1 MQYARLKLLVAVSAP
16 QLKNEI
22 CSFFADLG
30 VTAITT
36 VSAMY
41 EAVDLMLERDFSI
54 FIVDGQ
60 LLYAIDQDRARI
72 AGADLVRFIRM
83 CRGPVSEAPVIF
95 LRSLRDRQNLLEANA
110 EIEEARQA
118 GANYIMAQPVD
129 FEAFG
134 EAVAK
139 LLTDPGTFIREG
151 AYVGPCRRQLDI
163 PVAINR
169 RRKD

>member
-1 MQYARLKLLVAVSAP
+1 MQYARLRLLVAVSTP
-16 QLKNEI
+16 QLANEI
-22 CSFFADLG
+22 CSFFTDLG

-41 EAVDLMLERDFSI
+41 EAVDLMLEHEFSI

-83 CRGPVSEAPVIF
+83 CRGPVSEVPVIF
-95 LRSLRDRQNLLEANA
+95 LRSLKQRQNLLEANA

-129 FEAFG
+129 FDALG
-134 EAVAK
+134 QAVTK
-139 LLTDPGTFIREG
+139 LFAEPGVFIREG
-151 AYVGPCRRQLDI
+151 AYIGPCRRQSDI
-163 PVAINR
+163 SVTINR
-169 RRKD
+169 RRKG